1 MKNAELILLN
11 MKDKIPND
19 AIFAFKE
26 SLEKADDDKYQ
37 ALLLLNLKNPI
48 IGLLLSLCMGIF
60 GIDRFYKGNIGL
72 GIAKLAVI
80 FGAYLG
86 IFSLGIF
93 TKGGSY
99 YVNPGVADTV
109 LVVVSIFVM
118 LAFIVALIWY
128 VVDIFC
134 VFFGIKKDNL
144 RKIYAVLG

>member
-37 ALLLLNLKNPI
+37 AMLLLNLKNPI
-48 IGLLLSLCMGIF
+48 IGLLLSLCIGIF
-60 GIDRFYKGNIGL
+60 GIDRFYKGDIGL
-72 GIAKLAVI
+72 GIAKLVII

-86 IFSLGIF
+86 SFSLGVF
-93 TKGGSY
+93 GGYDLKTSALI
-99 YVNPGVADTV
+99 VIPI
-109 LVVVSIFVM
+109 LVM